1 MADHK
6 KEISEATQKAKKKV
20 SVKEEDKD
28 PKLKKEGITAGKKE
42 AGKEEKKESK
52 DEKKD
57 PLAER
62 KLEEAKKED
71 LEEELRL
78 LREKEKGSKLEET
91 VTAEAPLQM
100 EKRLE
105 QEVHIAYQ
113 NKVNETIPAYMPG
126 DRKVDGMYQNAIG
139 GNDGIPYQKTP
150 EDFERKTGINLIE
163 DELEKRKKR
172 NYTR

>member
-6 KEISEATQKAKKKV
+6 KEISEATLRAKKK
-20 SVKEEDKD
+20 SSAEDKEA
-28 PKLKKEGITAGKKE
+28 KLKKEGITAEKKE
-42 AGKEEKKESK
+42 TGKEEKKEIK

-78 LREKEKGSKLEET
+78 LLEKGSKLEET
-91 VTAEAPLQM
+91 ITAEAPLQM

-105 QEVHIAYQ
+105 QEIQIAYQ

-126 DRKVDGMYQNAIG
+126 NTKTDGMYQNAIG
-139 GNDGIPYQKTP
+139 GNDGIPYQKPP